1 MSIDSSPLAAHRPC
15 VAIRQVFCRNRFDHL
30 LRDFLMST
38 YVTALVG
45 AFLAA
50 LVATP
55 IVRSLAIRYGIVDQP
70 DPRRKLHV
78 RVVARAGGVG
88 VLLATMVGCAL
99 AMVPYYR
106 PLTFDNILPFAGMG
120 VGMLGI
126 CILGL
131 ADDIWTLRGRQKLV
145 VQVILAAVLVSTG
158 FVVHSIRLFGFDL
171 QLGLLAAP
179 VTIVWL
185 LATTNALNLIDGS
198 DGLCSTVGA
207 IITGSL
213 GVMAAMGHHYAEA
226 AVAFAMCGALIGFLV
241 FNFPPAS
248 IFLGDSGSLLVGMIS
263 GALALRCALKG
274 PTTVAMVAPLAI
286 LIVPLF
292 DSAMAIVR
300 RKLTGRSIYTTD
312 RAHLHHNIKERG
324 FSDVGL
330 LLVAG
335 ALCGFAA
342 VGAIGGT
349 MVGSDLLAAV
359 GAAGVLIVLV
369 ASRVFGF
376 AELMLIIRKLKEF
389 AHSMLQPATT
399 AGESVRHQAVRL
411 QGSRNWE
418 VVWATLTEFAE
429 RQGLSRVHLDLNVPW
444 LHEGFHATWQRSR
457 MPDRLERWSTSL
469 PIHTSG
475 RVFGRL
481 DITGPVPT
489 GRNFEVLNQLAT
501 ILEDLEPQIESL
513 LNESIAAPVLT
524 INSESSA
531 APNLSPSRA
540 S

>member
-1 MSIDSSPLAAHRPC
+1 MPTYVIALLGSFITALLVTPVVRT
-15 VAIRQVFCRNRFDHL
+15 VAIRC
-30 LRDFLMST
+30 
-38 YVTALVG
+38 
-45 AFLAA
+45 
-50 LVATP
+50 
-55 IVRSLAIRYGIVDQP
+55 GIVDRP

-78 RVVARAGGVG
+78 RIVARAGGVG
-88 VLLATMVGCAL
+88 VLIATIVGCLIAFVPNFNAIPVGSMLPYVGIAAAMVG
-99 AMVPYYR
+99 
-106 PLTFDNILPFAGMG
+106 
-120 VGMLGI
+120 I
-126 CILGL
+126 CLLGL
-131 ADDIWTLRGRQKLV
+131 ADDIWMLRGRQKLLGQLV
-145 VQVILAAVLVSTG
+145 LALLLVCTG
-158 FVVHSIRLFGFDL
+158 FVGRSVGIFGMEV
-171 QLGLLAAP
+171 QLGILAVP
-179 VTIVWL
+179 MTVVWL

-213 GVMAAMGHHYAEA
+213 GIMAALGGHEAES
-226 AVAFAMCGALIGFLV
+226 AVSFAMCGALIGFLV

-286 LIVPLF
+286 LIIPLF

-335 ALCGFAA
+335 SLCGFASI
-342 VGAIGGT
+342 GAIGGT
-349 MVGSDLLAAV
+349 ILANDYVAAV
-359 GAAGVLIVLV
+359 GAVGVLIVLV

-376 AELMLIIRKLKEF
+376 AELMLIVRRLRHF
-389 AHSMLQPATT
+389 GHSMLQPAAT
-399 AGESVRHQAVRL
+399 ANQAVRHQAVRL

-418 VVWATLTEFAE
+418 IVWATLTEFAE

-469 PIHTSG
+469 PIHTGG
-475 RVFGRL
+475 RVLGRL
-481 DITGPVPT
+481 DVTGPVPS
-489 GRNFEVLNQLAT
+489 GPNFEALSQLAH

-513 LNESIAAPVLT
+513 LCEPTILAPIVSIETAEAAET
-524 INSESSA
+524 TRE
-531 APNLSPSRA
+531 LSPSRA

>member
-1 MSIDSSPLAAHRPC
+1 MPTYVIALLGSFIAALLVTPVVRS
-15 VAIRQVFCRNRFDHL
+15 VAIRF
-30 LRDFLMST
+30 
-38 YVTALVG
+38 
-45 AFLAA
+45 
-50 LVATP
+50 
-55 IVRSLAIRYGIVDQP
+55 GIVDRP

-88 VLLATMVGCAL
+88 VLIATAVGCLL
-99 AMVPYYR
+99 AFLPFQR
-106 PLTFDNILPFAGMG
+106 ELSWESLLPFAGISAAM
-120 VGMLGI
+120 VGI
-126 CILGL
+126 CLLGL
-131 ADDIWTLRGRQKLV
+131 ADDIWMLRGRQKLLGQLLLALLLV
-145 VQVILAAVLVSTG
+145 CVGFVGRSVGIFGIEVQLGILAVPMTV
-158 FVVHSIRLFGFDL
+158 
-171 QLGLLAAP
+171 
-179 VTIVWL
+179 VWL

-213 GVMAAMGHHYAEA
+213 GIMAALGGHEAES
-226 AVAFAMCGALIGFLV
+226 AVSFAMCGALIGFLV

-286 LIVPLF
+286 LILPLF

-330 LLVAG
+330 LVVAG
-335 ALCGFAA
+335 SLCGFASL
-342 VGAIGGT
+342 GAIGGT
-349 MVGSDLLAAV
+349 ILANDYIAAF
-359 GAAGVLIVLV
+359 GAIGVLTVLV

-376 AELMLIIRKLKEF
+376 AELMLILRKLRQF
-389 AHSMLQPATT
+389 AHSMLQPAAT
-399 AGESVRHQAVRL
+399 ADQAVRHQAVRL

-418 VVWATLTEFAE
+418 IVWATLTEFAE

-469 PIHTSG
+469 PIHTGG
-475 RVFGRL
+475 RVLGRL
-481 DITGPVPT
+481 DVTGPVPT
-489 GRNFEVLNQLAT
+489 GTNFEALSQLAH

-513 LNESIAAPVLT
+513 LCDPTLVAPVMT
-524 INSESSA
+524 IDATTEA
-531 APNLSPSRA
+531 QELAPSRA